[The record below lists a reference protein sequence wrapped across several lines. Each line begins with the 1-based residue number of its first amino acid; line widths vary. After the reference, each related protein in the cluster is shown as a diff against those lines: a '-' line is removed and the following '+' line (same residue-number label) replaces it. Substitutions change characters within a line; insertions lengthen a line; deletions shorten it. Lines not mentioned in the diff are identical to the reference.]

1 MSTQKRMSNVTKSYL
16 CKFHEI
22 LEEMIQGMTNAE
34 LDQSISHNF
43 IVQMIPHHKAA
54 IEMSQ
59 NLLQYTTFIPLQDIA
74 LNIIEEQTQSIQ
86 DMLNILECCT
96 ELQNSQRALQ
106 HYQKNID
113 RITRT
118 MFFKMENA
126 CSNNNINQNFMRE
139 MIPHHKG
146 AIQMSQNALRFPI
159 CSELRPILKAI
170 IQSQRKGVCK
180 MERLLCRC

>member
-1 MSTQKRMSNVTKSYL
+1 MGTHKRFSNVTESYL

-22 LEEMIQGMTNAE
+22 LEEMIQGMTNAK
-34 LDQSISHNF
+34 LDESISHNF
-43 IVQMIPHHKAA
+43 MVQMIPHHKAA

-74 LNIIEEQTQSIQ
+74 LNIIDEQTQSIQ
-86 DMLNILECCT
+86 DMLNILDQCT
-96 ELQNSQRALQ
+96 EVQNVRRALQ
-106 HYQKNID
+106 QYQKNMD
-113 RITRT
+113 RIIQT
-118 MFFKMENA
+118 MFSKMKNA
-126 CSNNNINQNFMRE
+126 RSNNNINQNFMRE

-146 AIQMSQNALRFPI
+146 AIQMSQNTLRFPI

-170 IQSQRKGVCK
+170 IKSQSKGVCK